1 MVVIYQESSNVTL
14 DQSSVDQTNL
24 KPYVTNVYH
33 MSSAVDL
40 VLSKLMHIALVLSKV
55 NAGSSSVVH
64 CRCK

>member
-33 MSSAVDL
+33 TSAVDL
-40 VLSKLMHIALVLSKV
+40 VLSKLMHIALVLSKL
-55 NAGSSSVVH
+55 NEGSSSVVY

>member
-40 VLSKLMHIALVLSKV
+40 VLSKLMHIALVWSTV
-55 NAGSSSVVH
+55 GANGSTSI
-64 CRCK
+64 

>member
-24 KPYVTNVYH
+24 KPYVTNVYD

-40 VLSKLMHIALVLSKV
+40 ILSKLMHIALVLSKV
-55 NAGSSSVVH
+55 NAGSSSVVY

>member
-24 KPYVTNVYH
+24 KPYVTNVYD

-40 VLSKLMHIALVLSKV
+40 VLSKLMHIALVWSTV
-55 NAGSSSVVH
+55 DANSSTSI
-64 CRCK
+64 